1 MTPGASKNKKESERH
16 NWLENYTMLITQAFS
31 ERQPFGWNRNNK
43 YFHQKK
49 NAINLRSFFGGD
61 NEIRTRD
68 LCVANA
74 SLYQLSHTPTGD
86 LQIAL

>member
-1 MTPGASKNKKESERH
+1 MK
-16 NWLENYTMLITQAFS
+16 TQAFS
-31 ERQPFGWNRNNK
+31 ERQPFGWNRNHK
-43 YFHQKK
+43 YFHKK
-49 NAINLRSFFGGD
+49 RNTRNLVFLFFGGD

-74 SLYQLSHTPTGD
+74 SLYQLSHTPMGD